1 MISEWYSSEKKF
13 VLFKQLLQIL
23 IVGNVMSLAY
33 VMLNTVPDKMETV
46 LEEIMELEGVVEA
59 YMLYGVYDIIAAVKA
74 GNIEELKATILKIRK
89 KKYVSSTLTLLVVS

>member
-89 KKYVSSTLTLLVVS
+89 KEYVSSTLTLLVVS

>member
-59 YMLYGVYDIIAAVKA
+59 YMLYGVYDIIATVKA

-89 KKYVSSTLTLLVVS
+89 KEYVSSTLTLLVVS